1 MAPISLHH
9 VLGVATEVD
18 QPIVSVL
25 YCCFNDQVLD
35 RIAALNFFIE
45 EVRPAGILARTFVG
59 FKSLGTGG
67 WKGEKFLY
75 CKEI

>member
-1 MAPISLHH
+1 
-9 VLGVATEVD
+9 
-18 QPIVSVL
+18 VL